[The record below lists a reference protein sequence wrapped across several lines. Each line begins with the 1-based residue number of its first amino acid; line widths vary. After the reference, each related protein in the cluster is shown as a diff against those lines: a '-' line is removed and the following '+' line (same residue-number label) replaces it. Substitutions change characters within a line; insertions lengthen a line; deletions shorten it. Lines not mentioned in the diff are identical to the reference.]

1 MRVKVQLVMGSAE
14 GEAETVAD
22 VIILDKYHR
31 RLEHLRSLNCY
42 RSSENELEIPG
53 WLP

>member
-1 MRVKVQLVMGSAE
+1 
-14 GEAETVAD
+14 VASF
-22 VIILDKYHR
+22 VNPFHSKNV
-31 RLEHLRSLNCY
+31 RSID